1 MEDLIMSQFEKQN
14 SQTGGVIMMRVL
26 NNGILRTLNPKQQD
40 EAINTINSLIEREF
54 ITYEKNHDC
63 LRLTEVGF
71 QSLYKNSKSSND
83 IEKLILNAFERQ
95 NSRSNDILIIRSLNH
110 TIFKNLNPIEKNL
123 IEDAVNNLINKGF
136 IKYEDKSGPDCL
148 RLTELGY
155 ENLY

>member
-1 MEDLIMSQFEKQN
+1 MSQFEKQN